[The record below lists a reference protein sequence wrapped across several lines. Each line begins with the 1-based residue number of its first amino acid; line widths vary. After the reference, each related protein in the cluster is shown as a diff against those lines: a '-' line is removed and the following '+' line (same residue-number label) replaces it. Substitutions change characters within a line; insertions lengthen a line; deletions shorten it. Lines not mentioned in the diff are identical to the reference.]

1 MMLSMYLLLA
11 LTGFEPESNPF
22 QNTQRSVLLCES
34 LRLNYADRYNISA
47 RALRAF
53 RVSHGGVAFEMCE
66 PKDIHASTRAHEHRH
81 SCPQ

>member
-34 LRLNYADRYNISA
+34 LRLE
-47 RALRAF
+47 LRGQIQHLGSGPQS
-53 RVSHGGVAFEMCE
+53 VPGVTWR
-66 PKDIHASTRAHEHRH
+66 SRL
-81 SCPQ
+81 